1 MRLLLTQSLT
11 TFTLAQASAFSPEAQ
26 AACTPANPPD
36 GFEPNFVCQQVFEWT
51 QLRWLALASGTIFKV
66 VFVLVLAW
74 FATRLVRRALKRFA
88 ERVTREGMDSG
99 RLVKVMSPLADT
111 APINLQRAQMRARTI
126 TGVIRSFAVVAIW
139 ITAGITVL
147 GAFNINL
154 GPLIAGAGIAG
165 VALGFGAQNLVRDF
179 LSGIFMLLED
189 QYGVGD
195 VINAGEATGIVE
207 SVSLR
212 TTRLRSVDG
221 TVWYVPNG
229 EIKRVGNMSHQWSRA
244 LLDIGV
250 AYDTDLDLAT
260 RVIQATANAMAEDPE
275 WAPLILSEPEVW
287 GLEQWGESQLTI
299 RLVVQTVPLEQWNVS
314 RELRRRL
321 KEAFDE
327 AGIEIPFPQRTVW
340 IRNPGEEA
348 GTGI

>member
-1 MRLLLTQSLT
+1 MSD
-11 TFTLAQASAFSPEAQ
+11 
-26 AACTPANPPD
+26 AAAVCTPA
-36 GFEPNFVCQQVFEWT
+36 GAASAEPNLFCTFVYRWIGVD
-51 QLRWLALASGTIFKV
+51 WLALAAGTILKV
-66 VFVLVLAW
+66 ALVLVLAW
-74 FATRLVRRALKRFA
+74 FLTRLVRRSIRRFVD
-88 ERVTREGMDSG
+88 RMTREGAG
-99 RLVKVMSPLADT
+99 RAGLLRVMSPLADT
-111 APINLQRAQMRARTI
+111 GSSNLQRTTARAQTI
-126 TGVIRSFAVVAIW
+126 GDVIRSFLVVAIW

-195 VINAGEATGIVE
+195 VINVGEATGIVE

-212 TTRLRSVDG
+212 TTRLRAVDG

-244 LLDIGV
+244 LLDVPI
-250 AYDTDLDLAT
+250 AYDTDLDRAT
-260 RVIQATANAMAEDPE
+260 EVIKRTADAMAADPE
-275 WAPLILSEPEVW
+275 WSAVILSDPEVW
-287 GLEQWGESQLTI
+287 GLEQWGESQMTV
-299 RLVVQTVPLEQWNVS
+299 RLVVQTVPLEQWKVS

-321 KEAFDE
+321 KAAFDE
-327 AGIEIPFPQRTVW
+327 AGIEIPFPQRTIW
-340 IRNPGEEA
+340 LRQDAQEDPA
-348 GTGI
+348 GGPAAPSGGAGPEGRAI